1 MTKKKARQIDTTRHG
16 PADRMAGL
24 PVSRR
29 PLACLVWVVSSF
41 CSAFNIELKIST
53 PDQLPSRCGISQDSD
68 WL

>member
-1 MTKKKARQIDTTRHG
+1 MV
-16 PADRMAGL
+16 GL

-29 PLACLVWVVSSF
+29 PLACWVLVFSSF

-53 PDQLPSRCGISQDSD
+53 PDQLPSRCGISHDSN